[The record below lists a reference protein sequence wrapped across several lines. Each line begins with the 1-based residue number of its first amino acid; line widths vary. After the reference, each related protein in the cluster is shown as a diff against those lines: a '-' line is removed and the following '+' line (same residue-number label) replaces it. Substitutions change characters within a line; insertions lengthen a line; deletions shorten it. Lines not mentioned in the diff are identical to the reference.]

1 MSKVVKV
8 EAIVNLFIT
17 VPDDTDKDA
26 VYEFLAN
33 NVDYDSAFDGISDEN
48 QLIRITD
55 VTCPSEEVEMDWD
68 EGEDDDSN

>member
-8 EAIVNLFIT
+8 EAIVNIFIT

-26 VYEFLAN
+26 VYQFLAD
-33 NVDYDSAFDGISDEN
+33 NVDYAGAFDGISDEN
-48 QLIRITD
+48 QRIRITD

>member
-1 MSKVVKV
+1 
-8 EAIVNLFIT
+8 
-17 VPDDTDKDA
+17 
-26 VYEFLAN
+26 
-33 NVDYDSAFDGISDEN
+33 VDYSEAFDGISDEN